1 MRPDLA
7 RCGAAGHGSVRWQ
20 TCQNPHMSLR
30 GGTGMENR
38 RSYEYMGFDMTAGVD
53 GDHEAGFFVSTQIIH
68 SLTDAENANVPIDGI
83 AAGRFPTQDNAF
95 DAAFD
100 RIRAA
105 IDQRVRA
112 AT

>member
-1 MRPDLA
+1 
-7 RCGAAGHGSVRWQ
+7 
-20 TCQNPHMSLR
+20 
-30 GGTGMENR
+30 MENR

-53 GDHEAGFFVSTQIIH
+53 GDHDAGFFVSTQQIQ
-68 SLTDAENANVPIDGI
+68 SLTDEDHATVPVDGI

-100 RIRAA
+100 RIRQE

-112 AT
+112 AS